1 MEEFATHG
9 SFGLFLTSFRMEDFA
24 MYGYIGL
31 FLASFLA
38 ATILPFSSEVVLSAL
53 LISGLDP
60 VACLVYASIGNTL
73 GGMTCYWIGLQG
85 KVEWMEKYLKIK
97 YEKVEKMQ
105 HWMQNKGSTLA
116 LLTFLPVIGDVI
128 AVALGFMRSN
138 VWYVFLFMFIGKTI
152 RYIIWM
158 QMHFAVFG

>member
-1 MEEFATHG
+1 MEEFA
-9 SFGLFLTSFRMEDFA
+9 A
-24 MYGYIGL
+24 YGYFGL

-38 ATILPFSSEVVLSAL
+38 ATILPLSSEVVLSIL
-53 LISGLDP
+53 LGYGFNP
-60 VACLVYASIGNTL
+60 VTCLIYASIGNTL
-73 GGMTCYWIGLQG
+73 GGMTCYWIGLLG

-105 HWMQNKGSTLA
+105 HWMQNKGSILA

-138 VWYVFLFMFIGKTI
+138 VWYVLLFMFIGKAV
-152 RYIIWM
+152 RYIVWM
-158 QMHFAVFG
+158 EMHFAIFG

>member
-1 MEEFATHG
+1 MEEFAA
-9 SFGLFLTSFRMEDFA
+9 EFA
-24 MYGYIGL
+24 TYGYIGL

-38 ATILPFSSEVVLSAL
+38 ATILPFPSEGVLSIL

-60 VACLVYASIGNTL
+60 VICLVAATIGNTL
-73 GGMTCYWIGLQG
+73 GGMTCYWIGLLG

-105 HWMQNKGSTLA
+105 RWMQNKGSVLA
-116 LLTFLPVIGDVI
+116 LFTFLPVIGDVI

-138 VWYVFLFMFIGKTI
+138 VWYVLLFMFIGKAV
-152 RYIIWM
+152 RYMIWM
-158 QMHFAVFG
+158 QVHFAIFG

>member
-1 MEEFATHG
+1 MEEFA
-9 SFGLFLTSFRMEDFA
+9 A
-24 MYGYIGL
+24 YGYFGL

-38 ATILPFSSEVVLSAL
+38 ATILPLSSEVVFSIL
-53 LISGLDP
+53 LGYGLNP
-60 VACLVYASIGNTL
+60 VACLICASIGNTL
-73 GGMTCYWIGLQG
+73 GGMTCYWIGLLG

-105 HWMQNKGSTLA
+105 HWMQNKGSVLA

-138 VWYVFLFMFIGKTI
+138 VWYVLLFMFIGKTV
-152 RYIIWM
+152 RYIVWM
-158 QMHFAVFG
+158 EMHFAIFG